1 MEMRALVFNGEPYC
15 DSERQDALV
24 KRTLEAIAK
33 SGAALEASE
42 LSVDRGAALF
52 LVSGDPAAIRRLWS
66 LVDASGLENA
76 WEAFGSRMDWSTFE
90 MSR

>member
-24 KRTLEAIAK
+24 KRTLEAIEK
-33 SGAALEASE
+33 SGVSLEASE

-52 LVSGDPAAIRRLWS
+52 LVSGEPAAIRRLWS
-66 LVDASGLENA
+66 LVEATGLENA
-76 WEAFGSRMDWSTFE
+76 WEAFGSRLDWSTFE